1 MEQTGIGF
9 QYPNMMMQTEDSLI
23 DQIFKLS
30 MSIQTDILNIFTKI
44 NKLNTLNFQLSQ
56 LRKNNTMM
64 GNMNMMRGMNMNTM
78 NNDNSV
84 MGNNM
89 MAMNTMSNSS
99 DDLNDNNMN
108 NNMIGNM
115 NNMNNNMSNLLSDYS
130 NMMNTMNMNLMNL
143 MNSNQNNPNVGDSN
157 LNHLANPLANM
168 VSTTLYDPGISVII
182 NKNGTK
188 TTIPCKLNDKVSDII
203 EKYKNATSDKSK
215 NLKFIYN
222 AKKLNEDLLVSEAG
236 LVDGSVIF
244 VIS

>member
-1 MEQTGIGF
+1 MEQTGMGF

-108 NNMIGNM
+108 NNMMG
-115 NNMNNNMSNLLSDYS
+115 NMNNNMSNLLSDYS

-143 MNSNQNNPNVGDSN
+143 MNSNQNNPNVVPSN

-168 VSTTLYDPGISVII
+168 MSTTLYDPGISVII
-182 NKNGTK
+182 NKNGNK
-188 TTIPCKLNDKVSDII
+188 TTISCKLNEKVSDII

>member
-1 MEQTGIGF
+1 MEQTGMGF

-44 NKLNTLNFQLSQ
+44 NKINTLNFQLSQ

-64 GNMNMMRGMNMNTM
+64 GNMNMMRGMNMNNM

-89 MAMNTMSNSS
+89 MNMNTMSNSS

-108 NNMIGNM
+108 NNMMG
-115 NNMNNNMSNLLSDYS
+115 NMNNNMSNLLSDYS

-244 VIS
+244 IIS

>member
-1 MEQTGIGF
+1 MEQTGMGF

-108 NNMIGNM
+108 NNMMG
-115 NNMNNNMSNLLSDYS
+115 NMNNNMSNLLSDYS

-143 MNSNQNNPNVGDSN
+143 MNSNQNNPNVVASN

-168 VSTTLYDPGISVII
+168 MSTTLYDPGISVII
-182 NKNGTK
+182 NKNGNK
-188 TTIPCKLNDKVSDII
+188 TTISCKLNEKVSDII

>member
-1 MEQTGIGF
+1 MEQTGVGF

-108 NNMIGNM
+108 NNMMG
-115 NNMNNNMSNLLSDYS
+115 NMNNNMSNLLSDYS

-143 MNSNQNNPNVGDSN
+143 MNSNQNNPNVVASN

-168 VSTTLYDPGISVII
+168 MSTTLYDPGISVII
-182 NKNGTK
+182 NKNGNK
-188 TTIPCKLNDKVSDII
+188 TTISCKLNEKVSDII